1 MFLSFVFKFLLLIN
15 FLGLVLI
22 SRVKQYLK
30 IGKYLHLSLLKAII
44 LEVDA
49 TMMMLL
55 NGNLMKTAIFEELTI
70 WIVCSD
76 LLDSFTT
83 SSRLLGVLSRIDAQH
98 HVADGRRL
106 YLDLVGHF
114 REHFRQATTLATF
127 NRVKVSR
134 SILAFL
140 FTILP
145 VNVHLLSSLLR
156 LNFRA
161 LWVNMVMS
169 CVMTTVILFTSTIPM
184 IKVQRAARLPAKYID
199 RLQINLA
206 SSSTLSGGGGFAG
219 VSGSS
224 GVTGGG
230 SFLLRHKLK
239 VLNFYEYISAGK
251 QLSFTVGSD
260 GTVKSFNV
268 LKVSNYLRDFDK
280 ILKHF
285 FILQFLLIYF
295 GYIMNAILLQA
306 KNWKESSIED

>member
-1 MFLSFVFKFLLLIN
+1 MTFFIFIKTLL
-15 FLGLVLI
+15 LGLVLI

-44 LEVDA
+44 LEIDA

-76 LLDSFTT
+76 LLDSFIA

-134 SILAFL
+134 STLAFL

-184 IKVQRAARLPAKYID
+184 IKVQRAARLPTKYID

-206 SSSTLSGGGGFAG
+206 SSTLSGGGGGGFAG

-230 SFLLRHKLK
+230 SFLVRHKLK

-268 LKVSNYLRDFDK
+268 LKVSNFWRFFVNV
-280 ILKHF
+280 LK
-285 FILQFLLIYF
+285 LFLFCSFY
-295 GYIMNAILLQA
+295 
-306 KNWKESSIED
+306 SSTLATS

>member
-1 MFLSFVFKFLLLIN
+1 M
-15 FLGLVLI
+15 
-22 SRVKQYLK
+22 KQYLK

-44 LEVDA
+44 LEIDA

-76 LLDSFTT
+76 LLDAFTA
-83 SSRLLGVLSRIDAQH
+83 SSRLLSVLSRIDAQH

-206 SSSTLSGGGGFAG
+206 NSTLSGGGGGGFAG

-230 SFLLRHKLK
+230 SFLVRHKLK

-268 LKVSNYLRDFDK
+268 LKVINFLKDFV
-280 ILKHF
+280 
-285 FILQFLLIYF
+285 
-295 GYIMNAILLQA
+295 
-306 KNWKESSIED
+306 KN

>member
-1 MFLSFVFKFLLLIN
+1 
-15 FLGLVLI
+15 
-22 SRVKQYLK
+22 
-30 IGKYLHLSLLKAII
+30 
-44 LEVDA
+44 
-49 TMMMLL
+49 
-55 NGNLMKTAIFEELTI
+55 MKTAIFEELTI

-76 LLDSFTT
+76 LLDAFT
-83 SSRLLGVLSRIDAQH
+83 SGSRLLGVFSRIDAQH

-106 YLDLVGHF
+106 YVDLIGHF
-114 REHFRQATTLATF
+114 REHFHQATTLSDF

-184 IKVQRAARLPAKYID
+184 IRVQRAARLPAKYID
-199 RLQINLA
+199 RLQINL
-206 SSSTLSGGGGFAG
+206 
-219 VSGSS
+219 VSGSAGNYGGNS
-224 GVTGGG
+224 GSARNG
-230 SFLLRHKLK
+230 SFLVRHKLK

-251 QLSFTVGSD
+251 HMSFTVGSD

-268 LKVSNYLRDFDK
+268 LKVRK
-280 ILKHF
+280 
-285 FILQFLLIYF
+285 
-295 GYIMNAILLQA
+295 
-306 KNWKESSIED
+306 

>member
-1 MFLSFVFKFLLLIN
+1 M
-15 FLGLVLI
+15 
-22 SRVKQYLK
+22 KQYLK

-44 LEVDA
+44 LEIDA

-76 LLDSFTT
+76 LLDAFTA
-83 SSRLLGVLSRIDAQH
+83 SSRLLSVLSRIDAQH

-206 SSSTLSGGGGFAG
+206 SSTLSGGGFAG

-230 SFLLRHKLK
+230 SFLVRHKLK

-268 LKVSNYLRDFDK
+268 LKVSNFLRLFNN
-280 ILKHF
+280 I
-285 FILQFLLIYF
+285 
-295 GYIMNAILLQA
+295 
-306 KNWKESSIED
+306 